1 MFEIL
6 IFFVCAAVIGLMFL
20 FFGYAFFRILLPI
33 WAFFVGLMFGVHGMQ
48 NLFGAN
54 VISTSS
60 GFIFGLFAGAILA
73 ILAYVLY
80 SLAVYWFGLTMGYV
94 LGSGIMMA
102 LGMDG
107 FLGGVI
113 GIIAAIVLVVLF
125 IKVAMPKTFIV
136 VLTALGGA
144 MAVIMGLFVLFGA
157 IPAVA
162 DSLQLTSYLV
172 TGSWFWII
180 VWAVLAVIGM
190 TFQFAVLQ
198 QANENLSQN
207 YDWGMPA
214 KKKGKKKR

>member
-1 MFEIL
+1 MFEVL

-33 WAFFVGLMFGVHGMQ
+33 WAFFVGLMFGIHGMQ

-54 VISTSS
+54 VISVST

-107 FLGGVI
+107 FLAAVV
-113 GIIAAIVLVVLF
+113 GIITAVVLIVLFV
-125 IKVAMPKTFIV
+125 KVQMPSTFIV

-157 IPAVA
+157 IPAISDA
-162 DSLQLTSYLV
+162 LQLTSIIV
-172 TGSWFWII
+172 ANSWFWII
-180 VWAVLAVIGM
+180 IWAVLAVIGM
-190 TFQFAVLQ
+190 TFQFAVLN
-198 QANENLSQN
+198 QANENLSKN
-207 YDWGMPA
+207 YDWGKPA
-214 KKKGKKKR
+214 KKSKKKK

>member
-54 VISTSS
+54 VISSS
-60 GFIFGLFAGAILA
+60 TGFIFGLFAGAILA

-94 LGSGIMMA
+94 LGSGLMMA
-102 LGMDG
+102 LEMDG
-107 FLGGVI
+107 FMGGVV
-113 GIIAAIVLVVLF
+113 GILAAIVLIVVF
-125 IKVAMPKTFIV
+125 VKVQMPSTFIV
-136 VLTALGGA
+136 VFTALGGA

-162 DSLQLTSYLV
+162 DSLQLTSLIV

-180 VWAVLAVIGM
+180 IWAVLAIIGM

-198 QANENLSQN
+198 QANENLSRN

-214 KKKGKKKR
+214 KKSKKKKR

>member
-1 MFEIL
+1 MFEVL

-80 SLAVYWFGLTMGYV
+80 SLAVYWFGLTIGYV

-107 FLGGVI
+107 FFGGII
-113 GIIAAIVLVVLF
+113 GILAAIAFITLF
-125 IKVAMPKTFIV
+125 VKVQMPSTFIV
-136 VLTALGGA
+136 AFTALGGA

-157 IPAVA
+157 IPAVS
-162 DSLQLTSYLV
+162 DSLQLTSIIV
-172 TGSWFWII
+172 ANSWFWIVI
-180 VWAVLAVIGM
+180 WAVLAVIGM
-190 TFQFAVLQ
+190 TFQFAVLN
-198 QANENLSQN
+198 QANENLSKN
-207 YDWGMPA
+207 YDWGRPA
-214 KKKGKKKR
+214 KKSKKKR

>member
-1 MFEIL
+1 MFEVL

-80 SLAVYWFGLTMGYV
+80 SLAVYWFGLTIGYV

-107 FLGGVI
+107 FFGGII
-113 GIIAAIVLVVLF
+113 GILAAMAFIVLFV
-125 IKVAMPKTFIV
+125 KVQMPSTFIV
-136 VLTALGGA
+136 AFTALGGA

-157 IPAVA
+157 IPAVS
-162 DSLQLTSYLV
+162 DSLQLTSV
-172 TGSWFWII
+172 IVANSWFWIVI
-180 VWAVLAVIGM
+180 WAVLAVIGM
-190 TFQFAVLQ
+190 TFQFAVLN
-198 QANENLSQN
+198 QAQENLSKN

-214 KKKGKKKR
+214 KKSKKKKR